1 MERKTTLCKLKTIK
15 LANCTGEN
23 LEKTKK
29 KKKKKKNIKKKNNI
43 DKRYVSRK
51 KGGKRFAG
59 NEYCVD
65 VTIQELDE
73 YTKKARE
80 D

>member
-1 MERKTTLCKLKTIK
+1 MTMYKALHPRD
-15 LANCTGEN
+15 
-23 LEKTKK
+23 
-29 KKKKKKNIKKKNNI
+29 NI
-43 DKRYVSRK
+43 DRRYVSRK
-51 KGGKRFAG
+51 KEGKRFAG